1 MNTFIF
7 LFSFIT
13 SMYQSIGEVFLQTV
27 GKVRVAP
34 ASQATYEHQPVNTPF
49 PITGTGKKNIRLMEV
64 RGYVFNDG
72 LKSRKEYAS
81 DIDAIMGRNTAYNRI
96 LINDAN
102 GYIQPSEVEVRNTED
117 EMNLYLIYGKY
128 LPASDYDEYYTYQ
141 QFSSH
146 SVHAR
151 GLPSYFVLPYGV
163 NSIIRSSNNDNHL
176 NVAKTTQI
184 VTPEANLP
192 IFTHNDW
199 FTYENAVYNCTFI
212 DIDEA
217 TRFKALKFDSTEDYA
232 RWDVVTGINFFSGN
246 NVIGINCKIINS
258 TSENLTVTIKD
269 ANNVTVY
276 TQTFTIT
283 NTEWEYKTTS
293 AINFD
298 MYTGYTITLSI
309 GVGVGSVLVDLMRIK
324 ESGNHSYI
332 RFHTIEPTHNKGEAK
347 LYDTVTD
354 AEVDKTKWKR
364 VYNVDHTFTGNMVL
378 ENATMQWKIKQGVLW
393 NTTGTFTDRISSE
406 TGTLRPAEF
415 TDKTVR
421 VKIVDIKPDAV
432 KVIFHLAGES
442 TMMRMDC
449 TVTPLTVH
457 AAVRPLVTPAN
468 AKGWVLEVPTNVAKG
483 TLDTKMGS
491 LVMFTTTSSI
501 SMIKTKF
508 ITPTYTTNG
517 YCSHNG
523 TTTESTYSFDIV
535 VLPRVTDN
543 TGKLFD
549 SHPVSGTYFV
559 DGEFIDTGKTI
570 YLADFINSLCENGM
584 FVEKRLAHRLYGDE

>member
-1 MNTFIF
+1 
-7 LFSFIT
+7 
-13 SMYQSIGEVFLQTV
+13 
-27 GKVRVAP
+27 
-34 ASQATYEHQPVNTPF
+34 
-49 PITGTGKKNIRLMEV
+49 
-64 RGYVFNDG
+64 
-72 LKSRKEYAS
+72 
-81 DIDAIMGRNTAYNRI
+81 
-96 LINDAN
+96 
-102 GYIQPSEVEVRNTED
+102 
-117 EMNLYLIYGKY
+117 
-128 LPASDYDEYYTYQ
+128 
-141 QFSSH
+141 
-146 SVHAR
+146 
-151 GLPSYFVLPYGV
+151 
-163 NSIIRSSNNDNHL
+163 
-176 NVAKTTQI
+176 
-184 VTPEANLP
+184 
-192 IFTHNDW
+192 
-199 FTYENAVYNCTFI
+199 
-212 DIDEA
+212 
-217 TRFKALKFDSTEDYA
+217 
-232 RWDVVTGINFFSGN
+232 
-246 NVIGINCKIINS
+246 
-258 TSENLTVTIKD
+258 
-269 ANNVTVY
+269 
-276 TQTFTIT
+276 
-283 NTEWEYKTTS
+283 
-293 AINFD
+293 
-298 MYTGYTITLSI
+298 
-309 GVGVGSVLVDLMRIK
+309 
-324 ESGNHSYI
+324 
-332 RFHTIEPTHNKGEAK
+332 
-347 LYDTVTD
+347 
-354 AEVDKTKWKR
+354 
-364 VYNVDHTFTGNMVL
+364 
-378 ENATMQWKIKQGVLW
+378 MQWKIKQGVLW